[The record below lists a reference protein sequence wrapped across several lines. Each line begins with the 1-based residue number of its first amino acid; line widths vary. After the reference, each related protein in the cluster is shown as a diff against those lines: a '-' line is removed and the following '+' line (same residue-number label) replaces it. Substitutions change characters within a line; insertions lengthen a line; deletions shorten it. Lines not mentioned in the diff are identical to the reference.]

1 MKKIIVILAMAIA
14 AVACGSLKKTTNVEQ
29 VNIAN
34 IPVTWD
40 NITSSD
46 SAFESFK
53 LSDAEV
59 QHDVLRS
66 LLTEAEKRIY
76 DVKDQDQLQV
86 FKRKVEAI
94 RRYYRDAKKPSVPI
108 EHRINDLMT
117 RISKVEE

>member
-1 MKKIIVILAMAIA
+1 MKKIIVILTMAIA
-14 AVACGSLKKTTNVEQ
+14 AVACGSLKKTTVEQ

-46 SAFESFK
+46 SAFEAFK
-53 LSDAEV
+53 QSDADV

-94 RRYYRDAKKPSVPI
+94 RRYYRDAKKVSVPI
-108 EHRINDLMT
+108 ENRINDLMA

>member
-14 AVACGSLKKTTNVEQ
+14 AVACGTSKKTTVEQ

-46 SAFESFK
+46 SAFDSYK
-53 LSDAEV
+53 ISDPDV

-94 RRYYRDAKKPSVPI
+94 RRYYRDAKKVSVPI
-108 EHRINDLMT
+108 ENRINDLMS